1 MQQTPTLLSAY
12 LHFNLFRAHKEFR
25 RHQKADNPLHII
37 GFLSQWKMYLDQLP
51 AGPDGAKAFRGKP
64 LDPTTLEK
72 VRSVDGHRFIAIDVL
87 CSP

>member
-1 MQQTPTLLSAY
+1 MSRVLRHVTLLD
-12 LHFNLFRAHKEFR
+12 LTRLTEFR
-25 RHQKADNPLHII
+25 RHKETTNKVRII
-37 GFLSQWKMYLDQLP
+37 GFLSQWKTYLAQLP
-51 AGPDGAKAFRGKP
+51 TGPDGAKAFRGKP

>member
-1 MQQTPTLLSAY
+1 MRRT
-12 LHFNLFRAHKEFR
+12 EFR
-25 RHQKADNPLHII
+25 RHKETTNKVHII

-51 AGPDGAKAFRGKP
+51 AGPEGGKAFRGKP

>member
-1 MQQTPTLLSAY
+1 MFTGVGLIPPASAANY
-12 LHFNLFRAHKEFR
+12 VPWA
-25 RHQKADNPLHII
+25 II

-51 AGPDGAKAFRGKP
+51 AGPEGGKAFRGKP